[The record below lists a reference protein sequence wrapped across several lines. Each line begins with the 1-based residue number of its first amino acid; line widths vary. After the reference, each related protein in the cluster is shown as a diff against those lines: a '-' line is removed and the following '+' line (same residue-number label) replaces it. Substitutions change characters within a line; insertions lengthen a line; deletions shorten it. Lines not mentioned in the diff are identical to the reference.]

1 MTQQA
6 IFAAGCFWCVEAVF
20 NQIKGVTK
28 ATSGYI
34 NGITENPTYKEVCT
48 GKTEHAEA
56 VLVEFDE
63 ETVSYETLLNIFFS
77 IHNPTELN
85 RQGNDIGTQ
94 YRTGIYYIDETQ
106 KQLAEQKIVEL
117 QPHFN
122 HQIVTEVLPAQTFY
136 PAEDYH
142 QGYLLQNP
150 QNSYCNL
157 VATPKFLKAKV
168 KFAEIWKTN

>member
-6 IFAAGCFWCVEAVF
+6 IFAGGCFWCVEAVF
-20 NQIKGVTK
+20 NQIKGVEK

-34 NGITENPTYKEVCT
+34 NGTTENPTYKEVCT
-48 GKTEHAEA
+48 GETGHAEA
-56 VLVEFDE
+56 VKVEFDA
-63 ETVSYETLLNIFFS
+63 TVISYEKLLDIFFS
-77 IHNPTELN
+77 IHNPTQLN
-85 RQGNDIGTQ
+85 HQGEDVGTQ
-94 YRTGIYYIDETQ
+94 YRTGIYYLNAEQ
-106 KQLAEQKIVEL
+106 EQLANNKIAEL
-117 QPHFN
+117 QPHFAEK
-122 HQIVTEVLPAQTFY
+122 IVTEVLPAQTFY

-168 KFAEIWKTN
+168 KFEEIWK

>member
-1 MTQQA
+1 MQQA

-34 NGITENPTYKEVCT
+34 NGTTENPTYPEVCKGDT
-48 GKTEHAEA
+48 GHAEA
-56 VLVEFDE
+56 VLVVFDE
-63 ETVSYETLLNIFFS
+63 NVIDYGKLLDIFFS

-94 YRTGIYYIDETQ
+94 YRTGIFYLDEQQ
-106 KQLAEQKIVEL
+106 KQLAEQKIAEL
-117 QPHFN
+117 QPHFAHN
-122 HQIVTEVLPAQTFY
+122 IVTEVVPAQRFY

-168 KFAEIWKTN
+168 KFAELWKEN

>member
-20 NQIKGVTK
+20 SHIKGVSR

-34 NGITENPTYKEVCT
+34 NGTTENPTYKEVCT
-48 GKTEHAEA
+48 GDTGHAEA

-63 ETVSYETLLNIFFS
+63 TRISYDQLLDIFFA
-77 IHNPTELN
+77 IHNPTEVN
-85 RQGNDIGTQ
+85 RQGNDVGTQ
-94 YRTGIYYIDETQ
+94 YRTGLYYLNEQQ
-106 KQLAEQKIVEL
+106 KQLAEQKITEL
-117 QPHFN
+117 QPHFA
-122 HQIVTEVLPAQTFY
+122 QKIATEVCAAQTFY
-136 PAEDYH
+136 PAENYH

-168 KFAEIWKTN
+168 KFAELWKEN